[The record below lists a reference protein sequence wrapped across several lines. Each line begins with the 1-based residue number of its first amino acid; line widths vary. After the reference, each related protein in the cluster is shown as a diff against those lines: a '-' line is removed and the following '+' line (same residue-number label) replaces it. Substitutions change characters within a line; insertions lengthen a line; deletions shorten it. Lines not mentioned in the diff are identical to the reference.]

1 MIHCCPY
8 SISGRSQNMHF
19 SVQKFVDLKCRWNE
33 RPLGESDFYRL
44 CRRHKITVQEMPLS
58 VSGFYYSMLGR
69 HYIAI
74 NSKLRPPQKLFVM
87 FHEFAHY
94 LIHAPDR
101 GVTANFHGIGRRTR
115 KEIEADS
122 FAVCALIPK
131 PMVENL
137 TVQELIEVEG
147 MPEELVRQRIELYQS
162 LSI

>member
-1 MIHCCPY
+1 
-8 SISGRSQNMHF
+8 
-19 SVQKFVDLKCRWNE
+19 
-33 RPLGESDFYRL
+33 
-44 CRRHKITVQEMPLS
+44 
-58 VSGFYYSMLGR
+58 MLGR

-147 MPEELVRQRIELYQS
+147 MPEDLVRQRIELYQS